1 MVKTIAPSTLGKG
14 LADLSINLSSGWLG
28 ILLISP
34 GFYGIAGGKY
44 VELLL
49 INLPPALL
57 AFLLGVFI
65 AERSE
70 QV

>member
-1 MVKTIAPSTLGKG
+1 MKTIAPSTLGKG
-14 LADLSINLSSGWLG
+14 FADLSINLSSGWLG

-34 GFYGIAGGKY
+34 GFYGITMSKY

-49 INLPPALL
+49 INLPPAILT
-57 AFLLGVFI
+57 FLLGVFI

-70 QV
+70 V

>member
-1 MVKTIAPSTLGKG
+1 MRMITPSTLGKG

-34 GFYGIAGGKY
+34 GFYGVTMSKY

-49 INLPPALL
+49 INLPPAILT
-57 AFLLGVFI
+57 FLLGVFI
-65 AERSE
+65 TERSE
-70 QV
+70 V